1 MFLLILA
8 KAAIALQAKNLIL
21 GHRCGALL
29 IVALLQI
36 FGAANPSR
44 CKVVMLLSCLLA
56 FGDTGSSEA
65 KPHIAEIY
73 SIFAATTDVQA
84 LANLAILYG
93 SEEVS
98 VSFARVPM
106 VVTGSV
112 ACFARYFIHFC
123 LLASLHDTSY
133 YSVTTSAAGQLKL
146 VTSVRSMIFS
156 STKANPRTLI
166 LMLLIMSMNIAAVFT
181 VATFATSE
189 STATTI
195 LKRAVQ
201 AALHMF
207 GEAVRTP
214 IGANGE
220 GFSAQS
226 KYQGALPNLD
236 AAELSYGPSLSYRWA
251 VLRFFPFCKYRFIWH
266 DMHGYRGWGEGGWG
280 GQ

>member
-8 KAAIALQAKNLIL
+8 VTAIALQAKNLIL
-21 GHRCGALL
+21 GCGALL

-36 FGAANPSR
+36 FGAAHPSR

-56 FGDTGSSEA
+56 FSDTSSSEA

-156 STKANPRTLI
+156 APKPTHVPS
-166 LMLLIMSMNIAAVFT
+166 
-181 VATFATSE
+181 
-189 STATTI
+189 
-195 LKRAVQ
+195 
-201 AALHMF
+201 
-207 GEAVRTP
+207 
-214 IGANGE
+214 
-220 GFSAQS
+220 FSCS
-226 KYQGALPNLD
+226 
-236 AAELSYGPSLSYRWA
+236 SL
-251 VLRFFPFCKYRFIWH
+251 
-266 DMHGYRGWGEGGWG
+266 
-280 GQ
+280 